1 MQEPK
6 SPKTKNAIV
15 IHGGALD
22 DSAFIRQNIEDY
34 QSALAEAAEAGF
46 AVLEAG
52 RSAKDAVEA
61 AIVYMENHELF
72 NAGRG
77 SALNVMGGIDMDAS
91 MMDGKNLSCGG
102 VALLKYAKNPIRVAR
117 LVMEETKNVLL
128 AGEGA
133 MQFARYKNVEIKDE
147 DYFITD
153 RQRKTF
159 REKCGTLSEKEI
171 DDLRNHGTV
180 GAVAIDADGNI
191 AAGTSTGGAVF
202 NRLGRVGDSP
212 IIGAGCFADNQTCG
226 VSGTGDGEYLIRSTA
241 AGYVSMLM
249 EHTDYTIQQALDY
262 VIHEK
267 NKGVEGDMGLIAIDR
282 NGNIG
287 MSFNTQVMHRAW
299 ISSGTPLQVRVY
311 KGKDDL

>member
-1 MQEPK
+1 MSRK
-6 SPKTKNAIV
+6 AIV

-34 QSALAEAAEAGF
+34 QAALAQAAETGF
-46 AVLEAG
+46 LLLEQG
-52 RSAKDAVEA
+52 KSAKDAVEA
-61 AIVYMENHELF
+61 AIRFMEDHELF

-77 SALNVMGGIDMDAS
+77 SALNVMGGVHMDAS
-91 MMDGKNLSCGG
+91 MMDGKDLSCGG
-102 VALLKYAKNPIRVAR
+102 VAVLSYARNPISVAR

-133 MQFARYKNVEIKDE
+133 LQFARSRKVELRDE

-153 RQRKTF
+153 HQREIF

-171 DDLRNHGTV
+171 DELRNHGTV
-180 GAVAIDADGNI
+180 GAVAMDENGNI

-202 NRLGRVGDSP
+202 NRIGRVGDSP
-212 IIGAGCFADNQTCG
+212 IIGAGCFADNNTCG

-249 EHTDYTIQQALDY
+249 EHTGLSIQEALDH
-262 VIHEK
+262 VIHVK
-267 NKGVEGDMGLIAIDR
+267 NKGIEGDMGLVAIDKH
-282 NGNIG
+282 GNIG
-287 MSFNTQVMHRAW
+287 MSFNTQAMHRAW
-299 ISSGTPLQVRVY
+299 ISTGHALQVRVY
-311 KGKDDL
+311 KETGDL